1 MHDDSDDFD
10 INHVASFAELDL
22 DSNPDSL
29 DSPRRRFNWGF
40 HDGTRDA
47 SYDEPARRV
56 EASRSAL
63 CRGVLARASRFH
75 AERRSRGKLG

>member
-47 SYDEPARRV
+47 SYD
-56 EASRSAL
+56 
-63 CRGVLARASRFH
+63 
-75 AERRSRGKLG
+75 